1 MYRQIQA
8 NVYANRPMDKKVKD
22 FYATVAYMQH
32 QYEINNPGV
41 YTKKQAYNKA
51 YKRVERYIDYYS
63 QPVKSRVSTEDKGKV
78 ISLYDDFVRRLS
90 EEDKANLKQLEQI
103 HRKNS
108 IQYRREV
115 RCYKNKYRP

>member
-1 MYRQIQA
+1 
-8 NVYANRPMDKKVKD
+8 
-22 FYATVAYMQH
+22 MQQWH
-32 QYEINNPGV
+32 ICNTSMKNLRV
-41 YTKKQAYNKA
+41 YTKQQAYNKA
-51 YKRVERYIDYYS
+51 YKRVERYIEYYS

-90 EEDKANLKQLEQI
+90 DEDKASLKQLEKI

-115 RCYKNKYRP
+115 RRYKNKYRP